1 MPLQDLLEVVPVGT
15 DEEDLL
21 RVIDFA
27 RLPRH
32 VAIIMDGNGRWARQ
46 RNKNRVEGH
55 RAGIHAVRDTVETA
69 ARLGL
74 EVLTLYAFSI
84 ENWKRPESEV
94 SVLMGLLKH
103 YLRSE
108 LDTLLKNN
116 IRFRV
121 VGRAQELA
129 PEIREELARAEE
141 RTAPATGLQF
151 NIALNYGGR
160 AEITDAVKGLFA
172 ELLKEGRSPEAI
184 DEEAL
189 SRHLYTAG
197 QPDPDLLIR
206 TSGEL
211 RVSNF
216 LLWQIAYS
224 EIWVTD
230 VLWPD
235 FRRRH
240 LLQAIGDFQKRER
253 RYGGI
258 VPA

>member
-32 VAIIMDGNGRWARQ
+32 VAIIMDGNGRWACQ

-84 ENWKRPESEV
+84 ENWKRPETEV

-141 RTAPATGLQF
+141 RTAGDSGLQF

-172 ELLKEGRSPEAI
+172 ELLKDGRSPEAI